1 MELLELRKRTFEL
14 IAPLKFDC
22 YRAEDLL
29 EQLIAT
35 AQKKDA
41 AGLKKIIENVDTQR
55 RYLFSEQR
63 IAFQGK
69 ISTC

>member
-41 AGLKKIIENVDTQR
+41 AGLKKIIENVDTSAVI
-55 RYLFSEQR
+55 FSRNQR
-63 IAFQGK
+63 IAFQRK
-69 ISTC
+69 TSTC

>member
-41 AGLKKIIENVDTQR
+41 TGLKKSSRTSTPSAVI
-55 RYLFSEQR
+55 FSRNQR